1 MFCGFLFSFAY
12 MDNERGRMMEEPIF
26 GGRRVLSREVEKYS
40 LSIEE
45 KADVVIN
52 ALTILKKEVIC
63 QRCKV
68 ATTKAAARL
77 NEQDFYCPHCL
88 FLGRC
93 DTTQKLI
100 LVKQPD
106 LPPRKVVFDWQG
118 TLTKEQ
124 AAIAQKLND
133 PKLTQDHLIW
143 AVTGAGKTEMLY
155 PLLLAALSSG
165 GRAAVV
171 SPRVDVCIEL
181 HLRFSKVFP
190 EEKIGLF
197 HGKESWDGSYHP
209 FVVCTT
215 HQLYRFYQA
224 FDVLVVDE
232 IDAFP
237 YAGDKGLASAVQ
249 TALKKTGKFIY
260 LSATPDEKLR
270 KQTEGLLVHQLPL
283 RFHRRPLPE
292 PELFFWNHWRRNC
305 LKKRKAKRFL
315 RLLLELKK
323 QNDLL
328 LFCPTISL
336 MLQLEKQLKNWL
348 PELTIGSV
356 SSEDE
361 QRAEKVAAM
370 REKAYDILLTST
382 ILERGVTF
390 ERLSVVVLG
399 ADHQVFT
406 KAALVQIAGRA
417 DRKGGYTNSRV
428 CFFYHEKTAAIQKAV
443 QEIQEMNKKGAL
455 LR

>member
-1 MFCGFLFSFAY
+1 V
-12 MDNERGRMMEEPIF
+12 EEPIVW
-26 GGRRVLSREVEKYS
+26 GTKIVVPRSRERFADYR
-40 LSIEE
+40 E
-45 KADVVIN
+45 KADTVID
-52 ALTILKKEVIC
+52 ALRVLKKEIIC
-63 QRCKV
+63 QRCQTAAMKE
-68 ATTKAAARL
+68 AARL
-77 NEQDFYCPHCL
+77 NETEFYCPHCL

-93 DTTQKLI
+93 DTTQQLF
-100 LVKQPD
+100 LVKQPE
-106 LPPRKVVFDWQG
+106 LPPRTVVFEWEG
-118 TLTKEQ
+118 SLTKEQ
-124 AAIAQKLND
+124 AEIAQKLTV
-133 PKLTQDHLIW
+133 PHASKEHLIW

-155 PLLLAALSSG
+155 PLLLSILSKG
-165 GRAAVV
+165 GRAAVA

-181 HLRFSKVFP
+181 FLRFSRVFP
-190 EEKIGLF
+190 KEKIGIF
-197 HGKESWDGSYHP
+197 HGKESWDGTYHP
-209 FVVCTT
+209 LVVCTT
-215 HQLYRFYQA
+215 HQLYRFYRA

-237 YAGDKGLASAVQ
+237 YAGDKGLAAAVS
-249 TALKKTGKFIY
+249 TAVKKKGKLVY

-270 KQTEGLLVHQLPL
+270 VNTEQRLVHELPL

-292 PELFFWNHWRRNC
+292 PELFFWNHWRRHC
-305 LKKRKAKRFL
+305 LKKRKAKHFL
-315 RLLLELKK
+315 RLLIELKK

-336 MLQLEKQLKNWL
+336 MLLLEKQLKLWL
-348 PELTIGSV
+348 PELRIASV

-417 DRKGGYTNSRV
+417 DRKGGYTRTAESAFFTMKKQQRSKKQYKKSR
-428 CFFYHEKTAAIQKAV
+428 
-443 QEIQEMNKKGAL
+443 
-455 LR
+455 R